1 MVLGE
6 EKLLARCGAPSGA
19 STGSNEAKEL
29 RDNDPNRYLSKGV
42 LTAVAN
48 VSKISDALKGSE
60 LLNLKALDEALM
72 KLDGTNLK
80 TVLGGN
86 TLTATSFAFAHA
98 GAALAEK
105 QLFLHLASF
114 FHNELPAKFS
124 LPRPMVN
131 ILNGGKHAGGDLQV
145 QEFMIVP
152 KAGNSFAENLRI
164 VATVYHHLS
173 KILVK
178 AEGVSAKNLGDE
190 GGFAPPLK
198 NPHQALSYIESA
210 IVAAG
215 FRVGEDV
222 FLALDCAASEF
233 YQDGKYEVEKKMF
246 LSTNELIEYYLKL
259 KKDHPSLVSIEDG
272 LDEKDYEGWTAL
284 TARFATEHKDVML
297 VGDDLFTT
305 NPILIQQG
313 TQKKWANALL
323 LKVNQIGTIMEAMHA
338 AKLMFA
344 ARGNVVVSHRS
355 GETPDALIADLAVAI
370 GAEFI
375 KTGATARGERVAKY
389 NRLLV
394 IEEYLRQNNM
404 I

>member
-1 MVLGE
+1 
-6 EKLLARCGAPSGA
+6 
-19 STGSNEAKEL
+19 
-29 RDNDPNRYLSKGV
+29 
-42 LTAVAN
+42 
-48 VSKISDALKGSE
+48 
-60 LLNLKALDEALM
+60 
-72 KLDGTNLK
+72 
-80 TVLGGN
+80 
-86 TLTATSFAFAHA
+86 
-98 GAALAEK
+98 
-105 QLFLHLASF
+105 
-114 FHNELPAKFS
+114 
-124 LPRPMVN
+124 
-131 ILNGGKHAGGDLQV
+131 
-145 QEFMIVP
+145 
-152 KAGNSFAENLRI
+152 
-164 VATVYHHLS
+164 
-173 KILVK
+173 
-178 AEGVSAKNLGDE
+178 
-190 GGFAPPLK
+190 
-198 NPHQALSYIESA
+198 
-210 IVAAG
+210 
-215 FRVGEDV
+215 
-222 FLALDCAASEF
+222 
-233 YQDGKYEVEKKMF
+233 
-246 LSTNELIEYYLKL
+246 
-259 KKDHPSLVSIEDG
+259 VSIEDG